1 MRRDTEVPASVPPTQ
16 HAHKYS
22 IIPLHQCTT
31 FPYVPRQIY
40 IRLFVRIHATY
51 IHLYVCMY
59 IHITIY
65 KNTYLN
71 KQIHFSKDHLSLKEG
86 CDQERKQRPPTS
98 RHSPKRPF
106 WWSQACYSTSAQQ
119 RGLCGKATFPQS
131 QPRNWRHFKTLPK
144 GLALEGGMP
153 GLSCPA
159 LPSLGRGQVLGKVGR
174 SRTSQCPAQEV
185 PKGSQDLHV
194 PGIGSSLG
202 PVTRAGQSLP
212 PQRQHHNPHPHHPPN
227 PTPAWGILSF
237 SHAGD

>member
-1 MRRDTEVPASVPPTQ
+1 MRWDTEVPASVPPTQ

-98 RHSPKRPF
+98 RHSPEAAILVAANMLFHK
-106 WWSQACYSTSAQQ
+106 
-119 RGLCGKATFPQS
+119 
-131 QPRNWRHFKTLPK
+131 
-144 GLALEGGMP
+144 
-153 GLSCPA
+153 CPA
-159 LPSLGRGQVLGKVGR
+159 EGPLQKSHLPSK
-174 SRTSQCPAQEV
+174 PA
-185 PKGSQDLHV
+185 PKLEALQDL
-194 PGIGSSLG
+194 IKG
-202 PVTRAGQSLP
+202 PSP
-212 PQRQHHNPHPHHPPN
+212 
-227 PTPAWGILSF
+227 
-237 SHAGD
+237 